1 MANHYMEDHWRR
13 PIQKME
19 VGDRLTTK
27 SRVIT
32 RTELELFA
40 LLGGDTAEQFLSEGA
55 ARESGWK
62 TQLVPGLCTLNI
74 AYGLLIQAGFL
85 KDIVAYLETDRMVF
99 SAPVYPGDSIRME
112 AGVTDKK
119 QTEKGW
125 LCEYDWSI
133 KNQDGVTVAEGHN
146 T

>member
-1 MANHYMEDHWRR
+1 MANHYIEDHWRR
-13 PIQKME
+13 PVQKME
-19 VGDRLTTK
+19 VGDKLTTK

-85 KDIVAYLETDRMVF
+85 KDIVAYLETDKMRF

-112 AGVTDKK
+112 ARVTDKK

-125 LCEYDWSI
+125 LCEYDWTI

>member
-85 KDIVAYLETDRMVF
+85 KDIVAYLETDRMRF

-112 AGVTDKK
+112 TRVTDKK
-119 QTEKGW
+119 QTDKGW
-125 LCEYDWSI
+125 LCEYDWTI